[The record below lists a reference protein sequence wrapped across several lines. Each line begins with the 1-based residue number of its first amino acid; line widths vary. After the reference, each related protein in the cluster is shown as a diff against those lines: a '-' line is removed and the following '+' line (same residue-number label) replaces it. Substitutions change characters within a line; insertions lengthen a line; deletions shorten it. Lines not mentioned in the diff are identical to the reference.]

1 MSKETEKL
9 DALAAQLD
17 LDLDDMPIC
26 LACLGIVSMAID
38 HGDAKEVAREVR
50 SMTPHLWAEGLAEPA
65 IAALERASA
74 RGVPGADVALAAAER
89 SWGQSGIAK
98 AIVRRLATELSRR
111 VHHDLKL
118 EEVARERLPF
128 TKPELN

>member
-1 MSKETEKL
+1 MSKESEKL

-17 LDLDDMPIC
+17 LDLDETPIC

-38 HGDAKEVAREVR
+38 HGDEHEVVREVR

-65 IAALERASA
+65 LVALGRASE

-111 VHHDLKL
+111 VHDDLKL

-128 TKPELN
+128 TRHELN

>member
-1 MSKETEKL
+1 VSKETDKL

-17 LDLDDMPIC
+17 IELDDTSIC

-38 HGDAKEVAREVR
+38 HGDAKEVTREVR
-50 SMTPHLWAEGLAEPA
+50 SMTPYLWAEGLADPA
-65 IAALERASA
+65 LAALGRASV
-74 RGVPGADVALAAAER
+74 RGVPGAAVALASAER
-89 SWGQSGIAK
+89 SRGQSGIAK

-118 EEVARERLPF
+118 EEVARERLQF
-128 TKPELN
+128 TRPELN

>member
-1 MSKETEKL
+1 MSKETDRL

-17 LDLDDMPIC
+17 LDLDDAPIC
-26 LACLGIVSMAID
+26 LACLGIVSLALD
-38 HGDAKEVAREVR
+38 HGDEQEVAREVR
-50 SMTPHLWAEGLAEPA
+50 SMTPHIWAEGLAEPA

-74 RGVPGADVALAAAER
+74 RGIPGADAALAAAER
-89 SWGQSGIAK
+89 SWGRSGIAK

>member
-1 MSKETEKL
+1 MSKESERL

-17 LDLDDMPIC
+17 LDLDAMPIC

-38 HGDAKEVAREVR
+38 HGDAREVAREVR
-50 SMTPHLWAEGLAEPA
+50 SMTPTIWAEGLAEPA
-65 IAALERASA
+65 VAALERACA

-89 SWGQSGIAK
+89 SWGRSGIAK

-111 VHHDLKL
+111 VHHDLRL

-128 TKPELN
+128 TRPELN